1 MIKKSTRILALV
13 GMMLTVLA
21 VVALALVVFGSSEN
35 NPPEEIISTENTNN
49 TTTTNST
56 DNVNDDNVKITPAEA
71 QQIAEK
77 YIKEVGATA
86 GTPKLDEIDGEMVYI
101 VPVVINGTTVGEI
114 DINAMTGEN
123 MGGAGGVSV

>member
-49 TTTTNST
+49 TTNTNST
-56 DNVNDDNVKITPAEA
+56 DDVNDVNVKITPTEA

-77 YIKEVGATA
+77 YIEEVGATA
-86 GTPKLDEIDGEMVYI
+86 GTPKLDEIGDEMVYI

-123 MGGAGGVSV
+123 MGGSGGVP

>member
-13 GMMLTVLA
+13 GVMLTVLA
-21 VVALALVVFGSSEN
+21 VVALALAVFGSSEN
-35 NPPEEIISTENTNN
+35 NPPEEIISTDNSDN
-49 TTTTNST
+49 TTITDST
-56 DNVNDDNVKITPAEA
+56 DNVKITSTEA

-77 YIKEVGATA
+77 YIKEVGATV
-86 GTPKLDEIDGEMVYI
+86 GIPKLEEIDGEMVYI
-101 VPVVINGTTVGEI
+101 VPVVINGTNVGEI